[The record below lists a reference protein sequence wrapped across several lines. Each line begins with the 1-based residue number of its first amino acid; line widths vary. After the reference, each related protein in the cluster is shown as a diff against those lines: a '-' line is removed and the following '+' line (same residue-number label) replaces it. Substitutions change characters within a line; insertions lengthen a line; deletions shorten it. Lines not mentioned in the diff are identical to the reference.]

1 MFRLAISRRYC
12 GKDWVTRLTSA
23 KSRSI
28 GWESTV
34 SIGSELARIKKI
46 DPDYYR
52 YVWLAIALGLGTYKK
67 LRLMRH
73 KLK

>member
-1 MFRLAISRRYC
+1 MS
-12 GKDWVTRLTSA
+12 V
-23 KSRSI
+23 
-28 GWESTV
+28 
-34 SIGSELARIKKI
+34 GSELARIKRI

-52 YVWLAIALGLGTYKK
+52 YVWLAITLGLRTYKK